1 MASQIVHGD
10 LDVLEIVSFIRGYHA
25 YMEIWSPVRDEVLLV
40 KRETTNHK
48 DGNAVA
54 VMKESVVVGHVPHN
68 LASSMSH
75 FLRRDTNKAFAQVVG
90 DKVNRGA
97 GYGLEIPCIYRLYG
111 PKVYIDKMKELVDS
125 LKMSGLL

>member
-1 MASQIVHGD
+1 
-10 LDVLEIVSFIRGYHA
+10 
-25 YMEIWSPVRDEVLLV
+25 MEIWSPVRDEVLLV

-54 VMKESVVVGHVPHN
+54 VMKVVGYVPHN

-97 GYGLEIPCIYRLYG
+97 
-111 PKVYIDKMKELVDS
+111 
-125 LKMSGLL
+125 